1 MEEIFDSLIA
11 LQKKKVRQCAEALVP
26 GVTDDDLLQPN
37 DFAVL
42 ENSPHFR
49 YNEGVLEGLMS
60 ARMAYLARVRAL
72 EEQ

>member
-11 LQKKKVRQCAEALVP
+11 LQKKKVRQCAEVLVP
-26 GVTDDDLLQPN
+26 NLTDDDLLQPN
-37 DFAVL
+37 DFAAL

-60 ARMAYLARVRAL
+60 AKMAYLAHLRSR
-72 EEQ
+72 